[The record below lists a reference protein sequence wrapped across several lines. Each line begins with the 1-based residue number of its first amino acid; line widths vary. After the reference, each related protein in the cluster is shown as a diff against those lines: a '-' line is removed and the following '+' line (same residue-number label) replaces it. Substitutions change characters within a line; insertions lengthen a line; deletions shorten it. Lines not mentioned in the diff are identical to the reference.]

1 LTLASAN
8 GRYPGSPASFARH
21 TSCDSGMGAPCGPGL
36 DDRLL
41 SCDRRAPCADASPQ
55 SYTWRELVD
64 LYRLTQPARNLRPR
78 YNVAPTTAIDV
89 VRLADGVPELVSMRW
104 GLIPGW
110 WKKTAKEVPST
121 FNARAETIAQ
131 KPMFRSAFKRTR
143 CIVPASG
150 YYEWR
155 KVDGGKQ
162 PYFISAADGALLSI
176 AGLWDQWK
184 NLETGEAISSA
195 TLIVTAAN
203 DFTRCIHDRMPVMLG
218 QQDHDAWL
226 TGKAGVELLRPAPND
241 LLHMWPVLKR
251 VNVSGRGDDDPG
263 LIEPAAD
270 QAIAND

>member
-1 LTLASAN
+1 MC
-8 GRYPGSPASFARH
+8 GRF
-21 TSCDSGMGAPCGPGL
+21 T
-36 DDRLL
+36 
-41 SCDRRAPCADASPQ
+41 Q
-55 SYTWRELVD
+55 SYTWGELVE

-78 YNVAPTTAIDV
+78 YNIAPTTAIDV
-89 VRLADGVPELVSMRW
+89 VRLAETGPELVPMRW

-121 FNARAETIAQ
+121 FNARAETVAQ

-155 KVDGGKQ
+155 AVEGGKQ
-162 PYFISAADGALLSI
+162 PYLISAADGAVLSI

-184 NLETGEAISSA
+184 DPETGEAISSA

-203 DFTRCIHDRMPVMLG
+203 DFTRAIHDRMPVLLG
-218 QQDHDAWL
+218 QADHEAWL

-241 LLHMWPVLKR
+241 LLQMWPVSTR
-251 VNVSGRGDDDPG
+251 VNKTGAGDDDPS
-263 LIEPAAD
+263 LIEPCEAST
-270 QAIAND
+270 IG